1 LEADMTALRQKMI
14 EDLRLQGVAKTTE
27 LAYVSI
33 VAHYARWCGR
43 SPAEL
48 DFGAAR
54 AFLLDLRERGRK
66 PVTLAQY
73 WSALRFV
80 YVVTLGHKDF
90 VEHVPRPRQV
100 RQAGKVAPTTGEVAR
115 ILAAAVRPFDRAFFA
130 VCYGAG
136 LRTSEAAALRVADV
150 DTANALL
157 HVQRGKGGRQ
167 RSVHL
172 APDLL
177 EALRTYWRGVRPEGD
192 WLFPARRNGGA
203 RDVLEWGDHP
213 VKAGTMQSRFA
224 TAVRAAKLTRHVTLH
239 DLRRAYA
246 THLLEHGVDLRR
258 LQVALGHADPAT
270 TALYAHVSVEQL
282 KSIPS
287 PLSLL

>member
-1 LEADMTALRQKMI
+1 MTALRRKMI
-14 EDLRLQGVAKTTE
+14 EDLRLQGVATTTE
-27 LAYVSI
+27 EAYVAV
-33 VAHYARWCGR
+33 VAQYARRFGK

-48 DFGAAR
+48 DFGSAR

-66 PVTLAQY
+66 PATLAQY

-80 YVVTLGHKDF
+80 YVVTLGRKDF
-90 VEHVPRPRQV
+90 VTEVPRPRQL
-100 RQAGKVAPTTGEVAR
+100 RQPGKVAPTTREVAR

-136 LRTSEAAALRVADV
+136 LRTSEAAGLRVVDV
-150 DTANALL
+150 DTANSLL
-157 HVQRGKGGRQ
+157 HVQRGKGGRR

-172 APDLL
+172 APELL
-177 EALRTYWRGVRPEGD
+177 EALRTYWRVVRPEGD
-192 WLFPARRNGGA
+192 WLFPARRNGGP

-213 VKAGTMQSRFA
+213 VRACTMQSRFSS
-224 TAVRAAKLTRHVTLH
+224 AVRAAALTRHVTLH

-246 THLLEHGVDLRR
+246 THLLEHGVELRR

-270 TALYAHVSVEQL
+270 TALYANVSMEQL

>member
-1 LEADMTALRQKMI
+1 MPGQTATI
-14 EDLRLQGVAKTTE
+14 EDLRLQGVATTTE
-27 LAYVSI
+27 ETYVAV
-33 VAHYARWCGR
+33 VAQYARHFGR

-48 DFGAAR
+48 GFDAVR
-54 AFLLDLRERGRK
+54 AYLLDLRERGRK
-66 PVTLAQY
+66 PTTLAQY

-80 YVVTLGHKDF
+80 YVVTLGREDF
-90 VEHVPRPRQV
+90 VTEVPRPRQL
-100 RQAGKVAPTTGEVAR
+100 RQPGKVAPTTREVAR
-115 ILAAAVRPFDRAFFA
+115 ILDAAVRPFDRAFFS

-136 LRTSEAAALRVADV
+136 LRSSETAGIRVADV
-150 DTANALL
+150 DTANGLL
-157 HVQRGKGGRQ
+157 HVQRGKGGRR

-172 APDLL
+172 APELL
-177 EALRTYWRGVRPEGD
+177 EALRTYWRVVRPVGD

-203 RDVLEWGDHP
+203 RDAFQWGDGP
-213 VKAGTMQSRFA
+213 VGATTMQSRFA

-246 THLLEHGVDLRR
+246 THLLEHGVELRR

-270 TALYAHVSVEQL
+270 TAVYAHVSLEQL